1 MKGMGG
7 IKLPPAPPPKKKLIS
22 KSPAL
27 LELKAYTFV
36 QEQLFRKY
44 PFRAA
49 SFFLQLTSFA

>member
-1 MKGMGG
+1 MKGGGG
-7 IKLPPAPPPKKKLIS
+7 IKLPPPPPQKKLIS